1 VRDAKQKNILKMDAN
16 SIATCVIDSA
26 VEIHKRIGPGLLDSV
41 YVKSLAKTLTESGL
55 TVERQE
61 EIPVQLRGR
70 RFNQGP
76 AAPLVVEGTVL
87 VELKSLDSL
96 SRVHK
101 KQMLTYLKLSH
112 LKHGLVIN
120 FGGELLNG
128 NIERLENAA

>member
-1 VRDAKQKNILKMDAN
+1 MDAN
-16 SIATCVIDSA
+16 NIATCVIDSA
-26 VEIHKRIGPGLLDSV
+26 VEIHKRIGPGRLDSV
-41 YVKSLAKTLTESGL
+41 YANSLAEVLTESGL

-70 RFNQGP
+70 RLNQGP
-76 AAPLVVEGTVL
+76 PAPLVVEGTVL
-87 VELKSLDSL
+87 VDLKSLDCL

>member
-1 VRDAKQKNILKMDAN
+1 M
-16 SIATCVIDSA
+16 IDSA
-26 VEIHKRIGPGLLDSV
+26 VEIHKRIGPGRLDSV
-41 YVKSLAKTLTESGL
+41 YANSLAEVLTESGL

-70 RFNQGP
+70 RLNQGP
-76 AAPLVVEGTVL
+76 PAPLVVEGTVL
-87 VELKSLDSL
+87 VDLKSLDCL